1 MISWACTS
9 TINLLKPTAC
19 PLPQRTMATMM
30 YHHGPNSMSRLESY
44 VASKSLRE
52 LQAGKGTDPVERLR
66 LLCLSR
72 GPTGI
77 LALGRLFRR
86 MDEDGE
92 QQLTEEVFLAGLRKT
107 GMDITEEEAVAMFNK
122 FNTNNHGRL
131 NMEEFLIAICPP
143 MSYSRIKIME
153 EAFNKIDKTGDG
165 VVTLDDLKNVYSVKG
180 HPLYVA
186 GEESEETIRQRFLAN
201 FELGATIDGHVT
213 HEEFF
218 NFYSGVSASIDKD
231 VYFELMMRQCYKL

>member
-1 MISWACTS
+1 
-9 TINLLKPTAC
+9 
-19 PLPQRTMATMM
+19 
-30 YHHGPNSMSRLESY
+30 
-44 VASKSLRE
+44 

-86 MDEDGE
+86 MEADSEK
-92 QQLTEEVFLAGLRKT
+92 QLTEEEFLEGLRKT
-107 GMDITEEEAVAMFNK
+107 EMDITHEEAVAMFNK
-122 FNTNNHGRL
+122 FNTDEQL

-143 MSYSRIKIME
+143 MSDSRNNIIE
-153 EAFNKIDKTGDG
+153 EAFNKLDKAGDG
-165 VVTLDDLKNVYSVKG
+165 VVTLDDLKNVYSVKA
-180 HPLYVA
+180 HPLYVS
-186 GEESEETIRQRFLAN
+186 GEESEQTILNRFLEN
-201 FELGATIDGHVT
+201 FALDATKDGHVT

-231 VYFELMMRQCYKL
+231 AYFELMMRQCYKL